1 MKERKKINGT
11 DHREHSLHAQTV
23 SLIFIFCFLQLFV
36 LLSLHNSLTL
46 SIFKWMLKLLF
57 PVFVPFS
64 YAIVC
69 LSSSLSVQIFWYS
82 SFFPFKHAFTHF
94 FVLSIRRWYVSV
106 DFFVLCSGF
115 FCLLLIF
122 SLIWFFHISLETGR
136 EIKSVCLWSVKR
148 TFLSGT
154 WLLAKHTH
162 KRINRWQRN
171 IVWGTLLCVCICV

>member
-115 FCLLLIF
+115 FLP
-122 SLIWFFHISLETGR
+122 SSY
-136 EIKSVCLWSVKR
+136 
-148 TFLSGT
+148 FLSYLILSHFFRDGERDKKCVPLICET
-154 WLLAKHTH
+154 NILIGHLA
-162 KRINRWQRN
+162 I
-171 IVWGTLLCVCICV
+171 G